1 MAGKLR
7 KRGKLWRQ
15 INRVLIL
22 IAVAALLYGILLAEW
37 RTVLIQARFL

>member
-1 MAGKLR
+1 MAGKWRDRDKLR
-7 KRGKLWRQ
+7 RQ

-22 IAVAALLYGILLAEW
+22 IAVAALLYGILLVQW